1 MIMNRSTIAC
11 CLLALAALLSL
22 SGCGQTAE
30 SAAAKPAAQP
40 APASQQQGAADI
52 STDNALSIALNYAG
66 VSADQA
72 YNVKI
77 DRDKDA
83 AIPVYDVEFETNDSD
98 YDVEVDMHSGDIV
111 SSDYEVKDEWA
122 RRQAWNPMSMTEA
135 KNLVLSKVPDASP
148 QDVQLRQDID
158 DGAPRYEGRLLT
170 GTMYYEFEIDPD
182 TGIILDWKADKR
194 R

>member
-1 MIMNRSTIAC
+1 MKQSTIAC

-22 SGCGQTAE
+22 SGCGQTTE

-40 APASQQQGAADI
+40 VPASQQQGAADI
-52 STDNALSIALNYAG
+52 STDDALSIALNYAG

-98 YDVEVDMHSGDIV
+98 YDVEVDIHSGDIV

-122 RRQAWNPMSMTEA
+122 RRQVWNPMSMTEA

>member
-1 MIMNRSTIAC
+1 MKQSTIAC

-22 SGCGQTAE
+22 SGCGQTTE

-40 APASQQQGAADI
+40 VPASQQQGAADI
-52 STDNALSIALNYAG
+52 STDDALSIALNYAG

-98 YDVEVDMHSGDIV
+98 YDVEVDIHSGDIV

-135 KNLVLSKVPDASP
+135 KNLVLSMVPDASP
-148 QDVQLRQDID
+148 QDVQIWRESD
-158 DGAPRYEGRLLT
+158 DGAPRYEGRLFT

-182 TGIILDWKADKR
+182 TGIILDWNADKR
-194 R
+194 K

>member
-1 MIMNRSTIAC
+1 MKQSTIAC

-22 SGCGQTAE
+22 SGCGQTTE

-182 TGIILDWKADKR
+182 MGIILDWKADKR

>member
-1 MIMNRSTIAC
+1 MKQSTIAC

-22 SGCGQTAE
+22 SGCGQTTE

-40 APASQQQGAADI
+40 ASASQQQGAADI

-77 DRDKDA
+77 DRDRDA

>member
-1 MIMNRSTIAC
+1 MKQSTIAC

-22 SGCGQTAE
+22 SGCGQKTE

-40 APASQQQGAADI
+40 APASQQGAADI
-52 STDNALSIALNYAG
+52 STDDALSIALNYAG

-77 DRDKDA
+77 DRDRDA

-98 YDVEVDMHSGDIV
+98 YDVEVDMRSGDIV
-111 SSDYEVKDEWA
+111 SSDYEAKDEWA

>member
-1 MIMNRSTIAC
+1 MKQSTIAC
-11 CLLALAALLSL
+11 CLLALAALFSL
-22 SGCGQTAE
+22 SGCGQKTE
-30 SAAAKPAAQP
+30 SAMAKPAAQP
-40 APASQQQGAADI
+40 APASQRRADDI
-52 STDNALSIALNYAG
+52 SSDDALSIALNYAG

-77 DRDKDA
+77 DRDKDD
-83 AIPVYDVEFETNDSD
+83 AIPVYDVEFETNTGD
-98 YDVEVDMHSGDIV
+98 YDVEVDMRSGDIV
-111 SSDYEVKDEWA
+111 SSDYEAKDEWA

-135 KNLVLSKVPDASP
+135 QNLVLSKVPDASP

-170 GTMYYEFEIDPD
+170 GTTYYEFEIDPD

-194 R
+194 RR

>member
-1 MIMNRSTIAC
+1 MKQSTIAC
-11 CLLALAALLSL
+11 CLLALATLLSL
-22 SGCGQTAE
+22 SGCGQTTE

-40 APASQQQGAADI
+40 ASASQQQGAADI

>member
-1 MIMNRSTIAC
+1 MKQSTIAC

-22 SGCGQTAE
+22 SGCGQTTE

-40 APASQQQGAADI
+40 VPASQQQGAADI
-52 STDNALSIALNYAG
+52 STDDALSIALNYAG

-98 YDVEVDMHSGDIV
+98 YDVEVDIHSGDIV

-182 TGIILDWKADKR
+182 TGIILDWNADKR
-194 R
+194 K

>member
-1 MIMNRSTIAC
+1 MGEEF
-11 CLLALAALLSL
+11 LAALLSL

-30 SAAAKPAAQP
+30 SAAAKPTAQP
-40 APASQQQGAADI
+40 VPASQQRAADI
-52 STDNALSIALNYAG
+52 SADDALSIALDHAG
-66 VSADQA
+66 VSANQA

-77 DRDKDA
+77 DRDRDA

>member
-1 MIMNRSTIAC
+1 MKQSTIAC
-11 CLLALAALLSL
+11 CLLTLPALLSL
-22 SGCGQTAE
+22 SGCGQTTE

-83 AIPVYDVEFETNDSD
+83 AIPVYDVEFETNDID

>member
-1 MIMNRSTIAC
+1 MNRSTIAC
-11 CLLALAALLSL
+11 CLMALAALLSL
-22 SGCGQTAE
+22 SGCGQTTE

-40 APASQQQGAADI
+40 VPASQQQGAADI
-52 STDNALSIALNYAG
+52 STDDALSIALNYAG

-83 AIPVYDVEFETNDSD
+83 AIPVYDVEFETDYGD
-98 YDVEVDMHSGDIV
+98 YDFEIDTRSGDIV
-111 SSDYEVKDEWA
+111 GSDYEVKDEWA
-122 RRQAWNPMSMTEA
+122 RRQDRHPVSMDEA
-135 KNLVLSKVPDASP
+135 KDIVLSKVPGASL
-148 QDVQLRQDID
+148 QDVQIWRESD
-158 DGAPRYEGRLLT
+158 DGAPRYEGRLFT

>member
-1 MIMNRSTIAC
+1 MKQSTIAC

-22 SGCGQTAE
+22 SGCGQTTE

-77 DRDKDA
+77 DRDKDN
-83 AIPVYDVEFETNDSD
+83 AIPVYDVEFETNTGD
-98 YDVEVDMHSGDIV
+98 YDVEIDMRSGDIV
-111 SSDYEVKDEWA
+111 GSDYEVKDEWA
-122 RRQAWNPMSMTEA
+122 RRQDWHPVSIDEA
-135 KNLVLSKVPDASP
+135 KDIALSKAPDASP

-158 DGAPRYEGRLLT
+158 DGAPRYEGRILT

-182 TGIILDWKADKR
+182 TGILLEWKADKR
-194 R
+194 RR

>member
-1 MIMNRSTIAC
+1 M
-11 CLLALAALLSL
+11 
-22 SGCGQTAE
+22 
-30 SAAAKPAAQP
+30 
-40 APASQQQGAADI
+40 
-52 STDNALSIALNYAG
+52 NYAG

-98 YDVEVDMHSGDIV
+98 YDVEVDIHSGDIV

>member
-1 MIMNRSTIAC
+1 MKQSTIAC
-11 CLLALAALLSL
+11 CLLTLGALLSL
-22 SGCGQTAE
+22 SGCGQTTE

-40 APASQQQGAADI
+40 APASQQRADDI
-52 STDNALSIALNYAG
+52 SSDDALSIALNYAG

-77 DRDKDA
+77 DRDKDD
-83 AIPVYDVEFETNDSD
+83 AIPVYDVDFETNDSD

-122 RRQAWNPMSMTEA
+122 RRQDWHPMSMTEA

-148 QDVQLRQDID
+148 QDVQLRQNID
-158 DGAPRYEGRLLT
+158 DGAPRYEGRTLT
-170 GTMYYEFEIDPD
+170 GTTYYEFEIDPD
-182 TGIILDWKADKR
+182 TGIILEWKADKR
-194 R
+194 RR

>member
-1 MIMNRSTIAC
+1 MKQSTIAC
-11 CLLALAALLSL
+11 CLLTLAALLSL
-22 SGCGQTAE
+22 SGCGQTTE

-77 DRDKDA
+77 DRDRDA

>member
-1 MIMNRSTIAC
+1 MKQSTIAC

-22 SGCGQTAE
+22 SGCGQTTE

-40 APASQQQGAADI
+40 APASQQQGTADI

-77 DRDKDA
+77 DRDEDA

>member
-1 MIMNRSTIAC
+1 MNRSTIAC

>member
-1 MIMNRSTIAC
+1 MKQSTIAC

-22 SGCGQTAE
+22 SGCGQTTE

-77 DRDKDA
+77 DHDKDA

-122 RRQAWNPMSMTEA
+122 RRQAWNPMSITEA

>member
-1 MIMNRSTIAC
+1 MKQSTIAC

-22 SGCGQTAE
+22 SGCGQTTE

-40 APASQQQGAADI
+40 VPASQQQSAADI
-52 STDNALSIALNYAG
+52 STDDALSIALNYAG

-98 YDVEVDMHSGDIV
+98 YDVEVDIHSGDIV

-158 DGAPRYEGRLLT
+158 DGAPRYEGRTLT

>member
-1 MIMNRSTIAC
+1 MKQSTIAC

-22 SGCGQTAE
+22 SGCGQTTE

-40 APASQQQGAADI
+40 VPASQQQGAADI

-98 YDVEVDMHSGDIV
+98 YDVEVDIHSGDIV

>member
-1 MIMNRSTIAC
+1 MKQSTIAC

-22 SGCGQTAE
+22 SGCGQTTE

-40 APASQQQGAADI
+40 VPASQQQGAADI
-52 STDNALSIALNYAG
+52 STDDALSIALNYAG

-98 YDVEVDMHSGDIV
+98 YDVEVDIHSGDII

-122 RRQAWNPMSMTEA
+122 RRQAWNQM
-135 KNLVLSKVPDASP
+135 
-148 QDVQLRQDID
+148 
-158 DGAPRYEGRLLT
+158 
-170 GTMYYEFEIDPD
+170 
-182 TGIILDWKADKR
+182 
-194 R
+194 

>member
-1 MIMNRSTIAC
+1 MKQNTIAC

-22 SGCGQTAE
+22 SGCGQTTE

-52 STDNALSIALNYAG
+52 STDDALSIALNYAG

-182 TGIILDWKADKR
+182 TGIIVDWKADKR